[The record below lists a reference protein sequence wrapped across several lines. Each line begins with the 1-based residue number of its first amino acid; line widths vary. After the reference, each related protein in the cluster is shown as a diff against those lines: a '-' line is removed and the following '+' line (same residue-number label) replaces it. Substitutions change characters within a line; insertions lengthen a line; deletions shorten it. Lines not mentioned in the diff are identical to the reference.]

1 MKKIVSFYGASSDI
15 LQKLNQRAKEY
26 AASRGFEYE
35 WAVQSPYN
43 REDVIQRLQD
53 ADAGII
59 DVEPYDEEV
68 FREICGRTRLLV
80 RFGVGY
86 DKVDL
91 EAASQYGIAVARTTG
106 ANTLAVA
113 EMALSLI
120 LALRRKLPQNHR
132 LVKTRNWK
140 QLVVNETV
148 GSTVGI
154 VGFGAIG
161 QALAGMLKALSC
173 RVLAYDP
180 YPRIDIA
187 EQYGVELVGV
197 EELFRRS
204 DAISLHL
211 PYLEETHHFVNAA
224 KLGLMKPG
232 AVIVNTSRGNIV
244 DEAALYE
251 ALSQNKIAGAALD
264 VFAEEPLPETSPLMG
279 LDNILMTP
287 HTSSQTEES
296 LWRIYQL
303 AIDIAA
309 DFFQGCDSPHILNG
323 VSYREAA
330 RRA

>member
-244 DEAALYE
+244 DEDAL
-251 ALSQNKIAGAALD
+251 
-264 VFAEEPLPETSPLMG
+264 
-279 LDNILMTP
+279 
-287 HTSSQTEES
+287 
-296 LWRIYQL
+296 
-303 AIDIAA
+303 
-309 DFFQGCDSPHILNG
+309 
-323 VSYREAA
+323 
-330 RRA
+330 